1 MDWVEISKKRT
12 KLEQPTEKKLTPQQQ
27 IERLKQE
34 GISYIERDFP
44 WQAIGRWDEALK
56 IKIPPGSSRKDF
68 SHEKLLDMKAQAL
81 MNLHEWEPAIETSK
95 EGLNI
100 DPNWWCLHQTLGRIY
115 LGFGQLESAV
125 QVSKFLNL
133 KIIFPPKTF

>member
-1 MDWVEISKKRT
+1 MDWVEISKKKI
-12 KLEQPTEKKLTPQQQ
+12 KLEQPKCCKLYAQEQ

-44 WQAIGRWDEALK
+44 WQAIGRWDEALN
-56 IKIPPGSSRKDF
+56 IRIPPGSSRKDF

-95 EGLNI
+95 ESLTI

-125 QVSKFLNL
+125 QVRNFFETLGISK
-133 KIIFPPKTF
+133 KDH